1 MANSS
6 EESTN
11 DQQSSQPELTREL
24 SGYYGD
30 NEMIE
35 LSRGH
40 SDTLMLSTDV
50 HLDAVFAPDYTIP
63 VSLTVLTDDQLNGI
77 LTDMGISEDTV
88 NMFNRLQKIEEI
100 SKSNIYQPKQAKKRK
115 LEALYDA
122 NQNATQD
129 KEQVINLL
137 HVLEAQQLRQLIIQC
152 YERVPNC
159 RNVIS
164 ELVNSDHI

>member
-88 NMFNRLQKIEEI
+88 NMFNRLYWFHWCLILSILLLFPVVETV
-100 SKSNIYQPKQAKKRK
+100 IYGIFGIVA
-115 LEALYDA
+115 
-122 NQNATQD
+122 
-129 KEQVINLL
+129 
-137 HVLEAQQLRQLIIQC
+137 
-152 YERVPNC
+152 
-159 RNVIS
+159 
-164 ELVNSDHI
+164 